1 MELLGQP
8 LELALGLRQTANVYA
23 ALLQRKCMDQA
34 VQWIY
39 SFLICGCIVDNT
51 TPRQHDKTTPR
62 QHDITRA
69 TTRHQGGRQHDSARA
84 TTQYQGATARQHE
97 TKTCPQR
104 ASIMET
110 CWRLKHVA
118 VGPTV
123 TQT

>member
-39 SFLICGCIVDNT
+39 SFLICGCIDLVDNT
-51 TPRQHDKTTPR
+51 TPQQHDKTTPR
-62 QHDITRA
+62 QRDTTTTRHHEGDTTTSRGA
-69 TTRHQGGRQHDSARA
+69 TTRLCESDNAIPQQR
-84 TTQYQGATARQHE
+84 TARQHE

-104 ASIMET
+104 ASI
-110 CWRLKHVA
+110 
-118 VGPTV
+118 G
-123 TQT
+123 